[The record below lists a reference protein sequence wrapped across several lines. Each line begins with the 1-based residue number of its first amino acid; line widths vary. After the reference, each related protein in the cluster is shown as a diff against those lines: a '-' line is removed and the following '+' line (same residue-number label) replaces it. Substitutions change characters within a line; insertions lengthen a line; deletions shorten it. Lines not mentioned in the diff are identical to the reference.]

1 MESRSRDSA
10 CVMVQAG
17 SPLPTVSGL
26 LEPLLS
32 QSPVGRYEAELS
44 SAGKLDRLSSGTFA
58 SQATTCRSVLSP
70 VHRLP
75 NELLLRIFECCRPD
89 AYKKL
94 SPVSPAEEVDCISHR
109 HLLHLAQVSSLW
121 HLIVMEAPKLWSNI
135 VLNATLW
142 EQCDLPAE
150 TLLDLLEVALNR
162 GQDHDLKLKVA
173 IIPEYAESLLKLL
186 TKHAHR
192 WRNAHIGSR
201 AGFESGNYLS
211 NATGR
216 LARLEKLQ
224 LVGWWKDAEAFQTAP
239 VLTEVTLAGS
249 VKRLPPLPWAQI
261 QKCTYRAGKSSRS
274 AYLALAALAL
284 APSTT
289 AFTFDL
295 NFLESE
301 ADEGWDFEITS
312 DVPRIAFTL
321 TVDNAAT
328 VGQLFDCLT
337 LPSLQ
342 SLSLYHAVH
351 TMTPVWCTE
360 QFLCLAD
367 RSGFAQNLKRL
378 SIHVEVSDVD
388 LLRSLEVLPRLEDLV
403 LMDCPDVEAVVTDSL
418 LQALIHVPDVP
429 CLLPHL
435 RFLCLRTVLAFT
447 DSVYT
452 DFVVSRV
459 HSLCTV
465 DGHGS
470 FKAYLWWRSEQK
482 RAAPWQMIKEL
493 RKLVS
498 QGVLIFDY
506 GQG

>member
-1 MESRSRDSA
+1 
-10 CVMVQAG
+10 MVQAD
-17 SPLPTVSGL
+17 SLPLNVSGS
-26 LEPLLS
+26 LEPLS
-32 QSPVGRYEAELS
+32 QSPVGGYDTELS
-44 SAGKLDRLSSGTFA
+44 STEELDRLSSKRGTLA
-58 SQATTCRSVLSP
+58 SQVTTCRSVLSP
-70 VHRLP
+70 VQRLP

-94 SPVSPAEEVDCISHR
+94 IPASPAEEVDRISHR
-109 HLLHLAQVSSLW
+109 HLLQLAQVSSLW
-121 HLIVMEAPKLWSNI
+121 HLIVMQAPKLWSHI
-135 VLNATLW
+135 VFNATLW
-142 EQCDLPAE
+142 DQCDFRVA
-150 TLLDLLEVALNR
+150 TLFDLLEVALKR

-173 IIPEYAESLLKLL
+173 LIPEYAESLLKLL

-192 WRNAHIGSR
+192 WQHVHIWSR
-201 AGFESGNYLS
+201 TGVENGHYLS

-224 LVGWWKDAEAFQTAP
+224 LAGWWKDAEALQTAP
-239 VLTEVTLAGS
+239 ALTEVTLSGS

-261 QKCTYRAGKSSRS
+261 QKCTYRRVGLKGRRS
-274 AYLALAALAL
+274 AYLALRALAL
-284 APSTT
+284 APKTT

-295 NFLESE
+295 NLTECE

-312 DVPRIAFTL
+312 DVPQIAFGL
-321 TVDNAAT
+321 TVDNAAR

-351 TMTPVWCTE
+351 TTTPVWCTE
-360 QFLCLAD
+360 QFFCLAE

-378 SIHVEVSDVD
+378 SIHVEVSEMD
-388 LLRSLEVLPRLEDLV
+388 LLRSLKVLPRLEHLV
-403 LMDCPDVEAVVTDSL
+403 LMDCPDVEPVVTDGL
-418 LQALIHVPDVP
+418 LQALVRVPDVP

-435 RFLCLRTVLAFT
+435 RFLSLRSVLAFT

-452 DFVVSRV
+452 EFVVSRV
-459 HSLCTV
+459 HSLCTG
-465 DGHGS
+465 DGHVS

-482 RAAPWQMIKEL
+482 RAAPWEMVKEL
-493 RKLVS
+493 RKLVA
-498 QGVLIFDY
+498 QGVLIFNY